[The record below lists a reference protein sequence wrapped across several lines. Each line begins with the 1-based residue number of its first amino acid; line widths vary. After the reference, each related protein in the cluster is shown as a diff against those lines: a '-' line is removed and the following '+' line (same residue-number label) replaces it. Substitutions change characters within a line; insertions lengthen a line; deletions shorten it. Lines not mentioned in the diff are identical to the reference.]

1 MRESR
6 KRKRQSARNTKDEP
20 PKKKPTKKRPSKP
33 QAIPIRGGKLNK
45 GGDLM
50 YFSVDGAIRGD
61 SPGML
66 CKNSHLLQYI
76 NLYKKDKNYLPPS
89 ITNQVK

>member
-1 MRESR
+1 
-6 KRKRQSARNTKDEP
+6 
-20 PKKKPTKKRPSKP
+20 
-33 QAIPIRGGKLNK
+33 
-45 GGDLM
+45 M

-89 ITNQVK
+89 ITHQVK